1 MDAVACDDAPVLLQR
16 PEREVPMT
24 DFVDTRVDV
33 CLYFIAP
40 HALLPAD
47 IATIKRLGRLVPIV
61 PIIAK
66 VHLPPARDEFMCP
79 RSRPTDSACV
89 AHMHMRMLYGDG
101 ISAVAYSCKVHK
113 LPLKQ
118 ALMYPE
124 QSMRAILAAGSRW

>member
-1 MDAVACDDAPVLLQR
+1 MGLHVTMPPVLLQR

-47 IATIKRLGRLVPIV
+47 IATIRRLGRMVPIV

-66 VHLPPARDEFMCP
+66 VCLYALVIAACDGRAEPLIIHVRRSCTCAPRMC
-79 RSRPTDSACV
+79 
-89 AHMHMRMLYGDG
+89 
-101 ISAVAYSCKVHK
+101 
-113 LPLKQ
+113 
-118 ALMYPE
+118 
-124 QSMRAILAAGSRW
+124 AASEP